1 MTDWFVY
8 IIEKNEKL
16 YTGITTD
23 PPNRMRQDGAAEP
36 LYIEDPLSK
45 SAAASRERQLKGLS
59 REKKLSLISGGSSQQ
74 R

>member
-1 MTDWFVY
+1 
-8 IIEKNEKL
+8 
-16 YTGITTD
+16 
-23 PPNRMRQDGAAEP
+23 MRQDGAAEP